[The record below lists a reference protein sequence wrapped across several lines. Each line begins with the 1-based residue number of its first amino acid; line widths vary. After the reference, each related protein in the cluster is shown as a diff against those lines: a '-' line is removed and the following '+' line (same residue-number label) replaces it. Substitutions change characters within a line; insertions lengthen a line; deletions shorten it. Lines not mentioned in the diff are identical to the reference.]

1 MFSLIPKERVFF
13 DLFEKAA
20 SNAVLCTKEL
30 VEFFDR
36 FDNLTDR
43 ASRIKD
49 LEHRGDELTH
59 DTIERLNKTFVTPLD
74 REDIHEL
81 ICRIDD
87 IIDRIDTA
95 VDRVCLFKIT
105 EPMED
110 ARKMARCIAAG
121 TVLIQEMIVNL
132 RHMKHADEVRH
143 KVLEVHRLE
152 NEADRIE
159 RHALASLFENQPDP
173 INIIKW
179 KNIIEVLESAMDR
192 CEDVANI
199 IEGIVLKNV

>member
-20 SNAVLCTKEL
+20 ANAHVCAKEL
-30 VEFFDR
+30 VEFFDK
-36 FDNLTDR
+36 FDNPQLR
-43 ASRIKD
+43 MQRIKE
-49 LEHRGDELTH
+49 LEHAGDEITH
-59 DTIERLNKTFVTPLD
+59 ETIERLNKTFVTPLD

-87 IIDRIDTA
+87 ILDRVDTA
-95 VDRVCLFKIT
+95 VDRVCLFKIKT
-105 EPMED
+105 ITDD
-110 ARKMARCIAAG
+110 AKQMARCLERS
-121 TVLIQEMIVNL
+121 TSLIQDMISHL
-132 RHMKHADEVRH
+132 RDMRDPEDVRR
-143 KVLEVHRLE
+143 KVLEVHRME

-159 RHALASLFENQPDP
+159 RHALADLFDNQPDAVQ
-173 INIIKW
+173 IIKW
-179 KNIIEVLESAMDR
+179 KNIIEVLESANDK